1 MCASEVAGHAG
12 RPARARDRDA
22 WGHALRLSEEERR
35 WLEIL
40 DHLPENAR
48 QLWEALQDVPLLWRV
63 LHCYGGRSL
72 RVPRTVPEARSHPLR
87 RRLGLRCLRKLMAA
101 FGGTSIYVPRCNAL
115 LGRLRQRE
123 IIETFSRNTSHGTSS
138 TAAVASLAQRHGMSD
153 RRIWQILKK
162 EVSAPSTA
170 RVLYRLGDSA
180 ALTGLDDKDNPL

>member
-1 MCASEVAGHAG
+1 MCASEAAARTG

-22 WGHALRLSEEERR
+22 WGHALRLSEEERH
-35 WLEIL
+35 WLELL

-48 QLWEALQDVPLLWRV
+48 QLWEALKSVPELRRV
-63 LHCYGGRSL
+63 LHCYGGCNL
-72 RVPRTVPEARSHPLR
+72 RVPRTIPGDRNHPLR

-101 FGGTSIYVPRCNAL
+101 FGGTCIYVPRCNAL

-123 IIETFSRNTSHGTSS
+123 IIETFSRHTTHGTSS

-162 EVSAPSTA
+162 EASAPSTA
-170 RVLYRLGDSA
+170 RVLYHLGDSA
-180 ALTGLDDKDNPL
+180 APAGTSDTDNPL